1 MSIVIPSSAAEIM
14 ADPQQLLE
22 AMRAGRVITLSDL
35 DYTIA
40 PTAIVV
46 LSDDE
51 IDDEDGDMVSLPKE
65 DTGIANTIFASTK
78 GYVSERHGPRIKIA
92 IDPPHRFI
100 AGGKAASMSIH
111 DYSIKGEY
119 VAPELI
125 EQARRFIELN
135 REALLAYWDG
145 QIATREFLQRVKPIV

>member
-14 ADPQQLLE
+14 ADPRRLLDD
-22 AMRAGRVITLSDL
+22 MRAGRVITLSDL

-40 PTAIVV
+40 PTAIVA

-51 IDDEDGDMVSLPKE
+51 IDNEAGDVVSLTKD
-65 DTGIANTIFASTK
+65 DTGIDNTIFASTK

-92 IDPPHRFI
+92 IDPPNRFI

-119 VAPELI
+119 VPSELSD
-125 EQARRFIELN
+125 QARRFIELN

-145 QIATREFLQRVKPIV
+145 QIATREFLQRVRPIV

>member
-14 ADPQQLLE
+14 ADPRRLLE
-22 AMRAGRVITLSDL
+22 DMRAGRVITLSDL

-51 IDDEDGDMVSLPKE
+51 IDDEAGDMVSLTKD
-65 DTGIANTIFASTK
+65 DTGIDNTIFASTK
-78 GYVSERHGPRIKIA
+78 GYVSERHGPRIKI
-92 IDPPHRFI
+92 DPPNRFI

-119 VAPELI
+119 VPSELAD
-125 EQARRFIELN
+125 QARRFIELN
-135 REALLAYWDG
+135 REALLAHWDG
-145 QIATREFLQRVKPIV
+145 RIATREFLQRVRPIV

>member
-14 ADPQQLLE
+14 ADPQRLLE
-22 AMRAGRVITLSDL
+22 DMRAGRVIRLSDL

-51 IDDEDGDMVSLPKE
+51 IDDEAGDMVSLTTE
-65 DTGIANTIFASTK
+65 DTGIGNTIFVSTK

-92 IDPPHRFI
+92 IDPPKRLI

-119 VAPELI
+119 VSPELVD
-125 EQARRFIELN
+125 QAKRFIELN

-145 QIATREFLQRVKPIV
+145 QIGTREFMQRVKPIV